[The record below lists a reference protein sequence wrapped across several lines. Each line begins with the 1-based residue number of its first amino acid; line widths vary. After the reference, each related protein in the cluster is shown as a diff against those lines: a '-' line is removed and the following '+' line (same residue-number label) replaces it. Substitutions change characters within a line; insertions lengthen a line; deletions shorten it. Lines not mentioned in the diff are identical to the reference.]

1 MVKLYY
7 NDRYLSGLFMK
18 YIGIVG
24 AGVMGTDLAHITAE
38 AGYQIKLFD
47 INIKKSEN
55 AVETISIRLADY
67 VKKDRISN
75 SECDTIKSR
84 ISVSKDID
92 NLCDSDIILEAVNED
107 LNIKKGIFR
116 QLNEI
121 CNAGSI
127 LASITSSIS
136 ITEIASATT
145 RAESVIGLHFLNPA
159 RVLPLVEIV
168 PGFSTT
174 RETVEMAKQFLK
186 KLGKDFI
193 EAKDYPGFY
202 LNRILYPMINE
213 AIYLLYEGGTKPEI
227 IDKAMK
233 KGLNLPMGPLE
244 IADMVGLDVILNIG
258 EEMLRGYSDH
268 KYSPCPLLRRYVA
281 SGYLGKKT
289 GRGFYLY

>member
-1 MVKLYY
+1 
-7 NDRYLSGLFMK
+7 MK
-18 YIGIVG
+18 NIGIIG
-24 AGVMGTDLAHITAE
+24 AGIMGTDLAHITAE
-38 AGYQIKLFD
+38 AGYKVKIFD
-47 INIKKSEN
+47 ANIKVTHH
-55 AVETISIRLADY
+55 AISIIHARLNEY
-67 VKKDRISN
+67 VKKDRITN
-75 SECDTIKSR
+75 AENEKIKSH
-84 ISVSKDID
+84 ISEVENI
-92 NLCDSDIILEAVNED
+92 NELHDSDMFLEAVNED
-107 LNIKKGIFR
+107 LNLKKNIFK
-116 QLNEI
+116 QLNDM
-121 CNAGSI
+121 CAAGSV
-127 LASITSSIS
+127 LASVTSSIS

-145 RAESVIGLHFLNPA
+145 RPESVIGLHFLNPA

-174 RETVEMAKQFLK
+174 RETVEMAKSFLK

-213 AIYLLYEGGTKPEI
+213 AIFLLYEGGTKPEI

-244 IADMVGLDVILNIG
+244 IADMVGLDVILGIG
-258 EEMLRGYSDH
+258 EEMLRGYSDN
-268 KYSPCPLLRRYVA
+268 KYRPCPLLRRYVA

>member
-1 MVKLYY
+1 
-7 NDRYLSGLFMK
+7 MK
-18 YIGIVG
+18 NIGIIG
-24 AGVMGTDLAHITAE
+24 AGIMGTDLAHLTAE

-47 INIKKSEN
+47 INMKKCDH
-55 AVETISIRLADY
+55 AIDLIISRLNEY
-67 VKKDRISN
+67 VKKDRIS
-75 SECDTIKSR
+75 SDECETIKLR
-84 ISVSKDID
+84 ISATADIN
-92 NLCDSDIILEAVNED
+92 NLCDADIILEAVNED
-107 LNIKKGIFR
+107 LNTKKSIFR
-116 QLNEI
+116 QLDNI
-121 CNAGSI
+121 CNAGSV

-145 RAESVIGLHFLNPA
+145 RPESVIGLHFLNPA

-174 RETVEMAKQFLK
+174 RETVEMAKQFVK
-186 KLGKDFI
+186 RLGKDFI

-244 IADMVGLDVILNIG
+244 IADMVGLDVILGIG

>member
-1 MVKLYY
+1 
-7 NDRYLSGLFMK
+7 MK
-18 YIGIVG
+18 NIGIIG
-24 AGVMGTDLAHITAE
+24 AGIMGTDLAHISAE
-38 AGYQIKLFD
+38 AGYHVILFD
-47 INIKKSEN
+47 NNMKKTQNAINIVSE
-55 AVETISIRLADY
+55 RLAKYIKQERITEHDC
-67 VKKDRISN
+67 KKIKDLILPAENIEELN
-75 SECDTIKSR
+75 S
-84 ISVSKDID
+84 
-92 NLCDSDIILEAVNED
+92 SDIILEAVTED
-107 LNIKKGIFR
+107 LNIKKSIFSKMDDMC
-116 QLNEI
+116 I
-121 CNAGSI
+121 AGSV
-127 LASITSSIS
+127 LASVTSSIS

-145 RAESVIGLHFLNPA
+145 RPESVIGLHFLNPA

-168 PGFSTT
+168 PGISTT
-174 RETVEMAKQFLK
+174 RETVEMAKSFLK

-213 AIYLLYEGGTKPEI
+213 AIFLLYEGGTKPEI

-244 IADMVGLDVILNIG
+244 IADMVGLDVILGIG

-268 KYSPCPLLRRYVA
+268 KYRPCPLLRRYVA

>member
-1 MVKLYY
+1 
-7 NDRYLSGLFMK
+7 MK
-18 YIGIVG
+18 NIGIIG
-24 AGVMGTDLAHITAE
+24 AGIMGTDLAHLTAE
-38 AGYQIKLFD
+38 AGYQVKIFD
-47 INIKKSEN
+47 NNIRTTENAIIQIHERLDKYVKSE
-55 AVETISIRLADY
+55 
-67 VKKDRISN
+67 RISETESKKIKN
-75 SECDTIKSR
+75 HISAAATIEELSA
-84 ISVSKDID
+84 
-92 NLCDSDIILEAVNED
+92 SDIFLEAVSED
-107 LNIKKGIFR
+107 LNIKKEIFKH
-116 QLNEI
+116 LNDI
-121 CNAGSI
+121 CSAGSV

-136 ITEIASATT
+136 ITDIASATT
-145 RAESVIGLHFLNPA
+145 RPESVIGLHFLNPA

-174 RETVEMAKQFLK
+174 RETVEMAKSFLK

-213 AIYLLYEGGTKPEI
+213 AIFLLYEGGTKPEI

-244 IADMVGLDVILNIG
+244 IADMVGLDVILAIG

-268 KYSPCPLLRRYVA
+268 KYRPCPLLRRYVA